1 MIQYRE
7 LSVIDVDRIREIDR
21 SETIDYIYRNND
33 GPLVEIEVCHECQAW
48 DEELIAE
55 IKQRFAYELSNGGFA
70 YGAFDQQMLV
80 GFGVL
85 GNRFR
90 GKAGDQLQVDL
101 MYVSRNYRRQ
111 GIGTRILE
119 QLTRKAKERGAE
131 FLYISSTETRSA
143 VFFYKSNG
151 SRITDE
157 VDQELF
163 AKEPYDIHMTIRI
176 E

>member
-1 MIQYRE
+1 MIQYRQ
-7 LSVIDVDRIREIDR
+7 LSVIDVDKIKEIDR
-21 SETIDYIYRNND
+21 SETIDYIYRNID
-33 GPLVEIEVCHECQAW
+33 DSLVEIKAGHECPAW
-48 DEELIAE
+48 DEELAGQIR
-55 IKQRFAYELSNGGFA
+55 QRFAGELTNGGFA
-70 YGAFDQQMLV
+70 YGAFDQQILV

-85 GNRFR
+85 GYLFR

-119 QLTRKAKERGAE
+119 ELTRTAKERGAK

-143 VFFYKSNG
+143 VFFYKSSG
-151 SRITDE
+151 SQITDE

-163 AKEPYDIHMTIRI
+163 AKEPDDIHMTIQN